1 MSGPTIEGFTARAR
15 MIMQHFSGT
24 SLKTRL
30 YLLVLAAFIPV
41 AVLIFYIA
49 EEQRSIET
57 KAILHRT
64 MMLVRSTADGE
75 YQQLESGRNLLATI
89 ADAWRPA
96 PDRADRLTSLL
107 DDIVKRTNVYADM
120 GILDLTGRPLVA
132 ARPSPGDLNYRDK
145 EWFQACAQGKAS
157 AVGPYHG
164 EHIGDRPV
172 LYIAY
177 AARDDG
183 GRVQAVAFAALDLDR
198 LNHNMFKALTE
209 LPEGS
214 RLTLLDESRGVLR
227 YDAATRRWSTPES
240 FSPDLRRRMTGGR
253 AGTLSARDEN
263 RILRIYAFAPLASSF
278 RNRRFFVVLEVPQ
291 DLAMAGSNRIFH
303 RNVALLAVSALMA
316 VLSIWWAGDV
326 FILRRVRAMVDASR
340 RLASGDL
347 GARIGR
353 IGVRDEL
360 SHLAGVFDEMAA
372 SLQARIEREEQVM
385 VSLEQSREQ
394 LRRLAA
400 YQQEVREQ
408 ERIRIAR
415 EIHDQFGQ
423 SLTILKMDLSW
434 LKKHWKGEWPE
445 VEGKMGAMADI
456 IDDALKT
463 LHAVMSE
470 LRPVILDDFGLAAA
484 IEWQIEEFGSRT
496 GIACRMEKSG
506 YEPDLP
512 KDQATALFRI
522 FQEIL
527 TNIMRHAR
535 ADRVEVRLEEHDG
548 KLLLEVRDNG
558 RGITES
564 EINDSKSFGLL
575 GMRERLYPWNGRVDF
590 EGRGGQ
596 GTVVTVHLPLS
607 MKGDIP

>member
-1 MSGPTIEGFTARAR
+1 
-15 MIMQHFSGT
+15 MQQFSGT

-41 AVLIFYIA
+41 AALIFYIA
-49 EEQRSIET
+49 EEQKSIET

-64 MMLVRSTADGE
+64 MMLAQATADEE
-75 YQQLESGRNLLATI
+75 YLRLDSARNLLATL
-89 ADAWRPA
+89 ADAWRLV
-96 PDRADRLTSLL
+96 PDRADRLAGLVTDL
-107 DDIVKRTNVYADM
+107 VKRTDVYADI
-120 GILDLTGRPLVA
+120 GILDLEGRPVVFA
-132 ARPSPGDLNYRDK
+132 GPSDKGRNYRDRD
-145 EWFQACAQGKAS
+145 WFQTCLPGKET
-157 AVGPYHG
+157 VIGRYHG
-164 EHIGDRPV
+164 ERIGNRPV
-172 LYIAY
+172 LFVAS
-177 AARDDG
+177 AARDDR
-183 GRVQAVAFAALDLDR
+183 GRINAVVFAALDLDK
-198 LNHNMFKALTE
+198 LNRNMFKTLTE

-227 YDAATRRWSTPES
+227 YDTATGSWSTPEN
-240 FSPDLRRRMTGGR
+240 FSPELRQWMTSGGS
-253 AGTLSARDEN
+253 GTLSAMDEDKV
-263 RILRIYAFAPLASSF
+263 LRIYAFAPLASSF
-278 RNRRFFVVLEVPQ
+278 RDRLFSVVLEVPQ
-291 DLAMAGSNRIFH
+291 LPALAASSRIFH
-303 RNVALLAVSALMA
+303 RNVALLAVSALLA

-326 FILRRVRAMVDASR
+326 FILKRVRAMVAASR

-385 VSLEQSREQ
+385 ASLEQSREQ

-415 EIHDQFGQ
+415 EIHDQLGQ

-434 LKKHWKGEWPE
+434 LKKHREGEWPDA
-445 VEGKMGAMADI
+445 EGKMDAMADI

-463 LHAVMSE
+463 LHAVTSE

-484 IEWQIEEFGSRT
+484 IEWQIEEFGNRT
-496 GIACRMEKSG
+496 GIACSMETNG
-506 YEPDLP
+506 LEPDLP
-512 KDQATALFRI
+512 KDQAIALFRI

-535 ADRVEVRLEEHDG
+535 ADRVEVRLGERDG
-548 KLLLEVRDNG
+548 RLILEVRDNG

-575 GMRERLYPWNGRVDF
+575 GMRERLYPWNGGVEF
-590 EGRGGQ
+590 QGRSGL
-596 GTVVTVHLPLS
+596 GTVVTVDLPFTS
-607 MKGDIP
+607 KGETP